1 MVRACFL
8 LVGRGAWG
16 VAWAG
21 GGLAYCLDG
30 QVPPKFEKESF
41 LSVVFR
47 GWSAVF
53 VIIYRRK
60 IENPDFRRYITA
72 HKTVWRQKTTVKI
85 SEDLILAVVCLAP
98 TD

>member
-1 MVRACFL
+1 MNGSRLFFVGGVRG
-8 LVGRGAWG
+8 VGRRRVG
-16 VAWAG
+16 V
-21 GGLAYCLDG
+21 LLDG

-41 LSVVFR
+41 LSVFFR

-53 VIIYRRK
+53 VIKYRRK